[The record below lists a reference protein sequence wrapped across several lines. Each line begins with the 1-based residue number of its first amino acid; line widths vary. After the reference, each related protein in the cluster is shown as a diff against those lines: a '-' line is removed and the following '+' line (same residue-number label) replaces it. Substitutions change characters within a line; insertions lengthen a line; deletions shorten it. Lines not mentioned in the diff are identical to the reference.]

1 MLCIMQNSHQVCSEN
16 CIDSYFTRIFLKKK
30 KKRFYNDKSFG
41 GTKDEND
48 RVLGGILVDARKG
61 SNPISAFLVFPTMDL
76 SPGKRE
82 VGEKQ
87 SRMTPRHWK

>member
-1 MLCIMQNSHQVCSEN
+1 M
-16 CIDSYFTRIFLKKK
+16 TRAL
-30 KKRFYNDKSFG
+30 G
-41 GTKDEND
+41 AQKDEND

-76 SPGKRE
+76 SPGERA

-87 SRMTPRHWK
+87 SQG